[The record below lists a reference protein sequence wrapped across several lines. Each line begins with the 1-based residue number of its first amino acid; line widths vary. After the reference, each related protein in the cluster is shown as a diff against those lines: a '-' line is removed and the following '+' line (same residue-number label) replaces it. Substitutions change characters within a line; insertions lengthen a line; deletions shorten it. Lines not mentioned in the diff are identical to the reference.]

1 MLLNK
6 KIMGLIFMFAGLEF
20 EILKLFDAIL
30 KFGLEYVR
38 DYNLSHDV
46 TGEHKFRTV
55 RVKGG

>member
-1 MLLNK
+1 
-6 KIMGLIFMFAGLEF
+6 MFAGLEF